1 MMADDVVGHS
11 KRPTCLDSMIDWKR
25 WTGRKE
31 SRLFECGYAILRDC
45 GTGSDGTKHG
55 RKQSGERVVEYP
67 RDTFDGVEHQRRF

>member
-1 MMADDVVGHS
+1 MF
-11 KRPTCLDSMIDWKR
+11 DSMRDWKQ

-31 SRLFECGYAILRDC
+31 STLFECGSAILRDC

-67 RDTFDGVEHQRRF
+67 RDTFDGLNNKDAFSG